1 MSAVIEGA
9 TIPMDVESASSSL
22 QNTRIEELSKTR
34 VIFFASDDVAAT
46 VKYEMLSV
54 KGFGG
59 IDMPHIKTLPKA
71 NKGMLYRC
79 QLTPLRTSNI
89 IENKLMLPPDKR
101 EGGEWES
108 GFIQTNGTRNADGT
122 YSDKQV
128 DGFLGSNASAS
139 KEGRFETRLDN
150 AYVFKRRY
158 PGTDVK
164 MAVKRSVPHGAGG
177 VVEVTALKGATA
189 SEINAAQQFFFPEW
203 SETRKGNKSLPAT
216 MRELETH
223 IKSRVSA
230 TIELPTELQAKYRSI
245 GADMLKSCNQ
255 FRIAYMTTF
264 QKNEIIL
271 KDAAAKGHTGAAFP
285 ESAEQA
291 MSMLEVRRKED
302 IVTGEA
308 SAVSELAREMKADRE
323 AKSATQ
329 QKELE
334 LRERELYLREV
345 ELGIR
350 KAGDVPVTPI
360 VDVTPEPE
368 YVEDEET
375 GQVAETTG
383 LVATEP
389 PMDVE
394 VTVTTNTAVCG
405 APTVNGE
412 CKRTLEVGKTKC
424 WQHTDGD

>member
-1 MSAVIEGA
+1 MSVVIEGA
-9 TIPMDVESASSSL
+9 TIPMDVESTSSSL
-22 QNTRIEELSKTR
+22 ENTRIKDLSATR
-34 VIFFASDDVAAT
+34 VIFFAGDDVTPT
-46 VKYEMLSV
+46 VKYEMMSV

-79 QLTPLRTSNI
+79 QLTPLRTANI
-89 IENKLMLPPDKR
+89 IENKLMLSPDKR

-108 GFIQTNGTRNADGT
+108 GFIQTNGTRNDDGT
-122 YSDKQV
+122 YSDRQV
-128 DGFLGSNASAS
+128 NGFLGSSAVAT
-139 KEGRFETRLDN
+139 KEGRFENKLDN
-150 AYVFKRRY
+150 AYLFKRRY

-177 VVEVTALKGATA
+177 VVEVTALQGAT
-189 SEINAAQQFFFPEW
+189 SQEIHAAQLFFFPDW
-203 SETRKGNKSLPAT
+203 RDTRKGIKSLPAT

-223 IKSRVSA
+223 IKSRKAAIS
-230 TIELPTELQAKYRSI
+230 ELPTELHQKYRSI
-245 GADMLKSCNQ
+245 ADDMLKSCNQ

-291 MSMLEVRRKED
+291 LSLLEVRRKED

-308 SAVSELAREMKADRE
+308 SAVSELAREMKADRDE
-323 AKSATQ
+323 ARTAKDR
-329 QKELE
+329 ELAI
-334 LRERELYLREV
+334 RERELYLKEV

-350 KAGDVPVTPI
+350 KVEDVPI
-360 VDVTPEPE
+360 VKEPEPE
-368 YVEDEET
+368 PTYVEDDET
-375 GQVAETTG
+375 GQVVEIIAHPTQEQVETFADDIA
-383 LVATEP
+383 VVSES
-389 PMDVE
+389 
-394 VTVTTNTAVCG
+394 VCG
-405 APTVNGE
+405 APTANGS
-412 CKRTLEVGKTKC
+412 CKRTLEAGKTKC